1 MTLDAIYNIK
11 GLDEKEIDSIKITKI
26 DNNNF
31 KVDVCSYL
39 DYEKWKFEHKEEI
52 FKLKRDNKITKIPVL
67 RPELISEDYE
77 DDN

>member
-1 MTLDAIYNIK
+1 MLTRDI
-11 GLDEKEIDSIKITKI
+11 LDEKEIDSIKITKI

-52 FKLKRDNKITKIPVL
+52 LKLREDNKIKKIPVL
-67 RPELISEDYE
+67 RPELIREDYE
-77 DDN
+77 DEY